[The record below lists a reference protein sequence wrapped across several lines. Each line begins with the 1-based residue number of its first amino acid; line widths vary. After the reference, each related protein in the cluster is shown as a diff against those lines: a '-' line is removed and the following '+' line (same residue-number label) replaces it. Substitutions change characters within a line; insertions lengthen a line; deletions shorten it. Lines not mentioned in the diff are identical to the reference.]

1 MSSAG
6 MPLSQR
12 VPQPRH
18 NSNMTFSRKLMCISL
33 LLASGLFLFALEF
46 KVNAQE
52 RKGPSSDNP
61 PLVDGDVLRD
71 LISDNTVTGRHDT
84 GMPYSEWHAPDGRV
98 LGHNNHVMNEEACW
112 DIKGDAVCYYYAGGA
127 ARGTFCWTFRKI
139 SQNGFRL
146 QSVESGLGAAG
157 LLQKGNPYNF
167 GDNGKPWKC
176 EPLSS
181 HNMTPRDRLKRHAAR

>member
-1 MSSAG
+1 MRWKRIAAWII
-6 MPLSQR
+6 PLII
-12 VPQPRH
+12 
-18 NSNMTFSRKLMCISL
+18 L
-33 LLASGLFLFALEF
+33 GLVQQTNNIEA
-46 KVNAQE
+46 NAQASKAQDANSHALIGGE
-52 RKGPSSDNP
+52 D
-61 PLVDGDVLRD
+61 LRE

-84 GMPYSEWHAPDGRV
+84 GMPYSEWHAPDGQV
-98 LGHNNHVMNEEACW
+98 YGHNNHVSNEEACW

-139 SQNGFRL
+139 SENGFRL

-157 LLQKGNPYNF
+157 LLQKGNHYNF

-181 HNMTPRDRLKRHAAR
+181 QKLTPPNSTPYVPASKHADLKNSRIQD